1 VDDAIE
7 LRRADDRRLARRSRL
22 APIVAL
28 LVVSTGL
35 AACAVRPPPDA
46 AVPPFA
52 RLPYE
57 PFDRAAAVAIALREW
72 RAFEQPIR
80 DSDPPA
86 AAAAAAKP
94 ERQAGLWQRIG
105 EYWWLGLGGDDWER
119 GWTGKH
125 DEHGKVF
132 PPDQDGDY
140 AWSAAFISYV
150 MRMAGAGARFPY
162 ASAHAVYI
170 NAARKASLGPVAGAR
185 LWAER
190 PDLYA
195 PQPGDLIC
203 EGRGGAKSIRFE
215 DLPAKRFT
223 SHCDI
228 VVGVSPGE
236 IAAIGGNVD
245 DTVALTHVPTTPDGR
260 LAGPDRVVLDK
271 RNSWF
276 VVLRVLYER

>member
-1 VDDAIE
+1 MA
-7 LRRADDRRLARRSRL
+7 RCGRLAR
-22 APIVAL
+22 IFAL
-28 LVVSTGL
+28 LMLSAGL

-52 RLPYE
+52 RQPYE

-72 RAFEQPIR
+72 RAFDQPVR
-80 DSDPPA
+80 DSDPAAPPA
-86 AAAAAAKP
+86 TAAEVKP
-94 ERQAGLWQRIG
+94 ERQAGLWQRVG

-125 DEHGKVF
+125 DEHGTVF

-150 MRMAGAGARFPY
+150 MRMAGAGPRFPY

-271 RNSWF
+271 RNPWF